1 MSNFPMTNISLS
13 NILTATG
20 VSVAPFSASNLYSIT
35 NTSTLPA
42 KMQPVSWGFFR
53 GLSLVVAAAQYYLHV
68 QPKYGYIASSLNALA
83 SGTPASSWP
92 SIGTV
97 AVNLTAS
104 TDTSGGTNAVLTKS
118 GTDTFVSFTPK
129 QFFVPASP
137 FTFTLRDGSN
147 NPVGGMTFA
156 INLRISSNYD
166 GQSQR
171 VFQLAN
177 TSTDES
183 NSIILF
189 RPGTGNDMRFLMFN
203 GTGMVVDVYAVNAW
217 TASTS
222 ANVFT
227 THIITYEHTASP
239 TLKWYI
245 NGVLQSTT
253 GSVGTLNGNRSLA
266 FGGLGKS
273 ANPTDPYFRGDI
285 KHFFVYDRAL
295 LDNEVSNLNTF
306 LSSGAYAANLPI
318 MTGIGLWLDAGNS
331 ASLSL
336 SSSNV
341 TSWKDSSAN
350 TYTLSQSNAVSKP
363 TYNTIAY
370 NSKPGLVFNGS
381 NFIAGSNYTGATL
394 SAPATV
400 CYVISNY
407 TGGMIMY
414 KGNSSYV
421 WSNSNKK
428 IWMASG
434 GNSEGSRGNQ
444 VSFVG
449 NSCGFRYTNSVA
461 SSSFVVVCA
470 VLTSS
475 TNIDYYFDGVLQ
487 SSSSLGFNNYAD
499 SGTDIT
505 IGGPSVQSSPF
516 LGTMHELVHYNKVL
530 TSSEIRT
537 LSTFLKNKW

>member
-1 MSNFPMTNISLS
+1 MTNISLS
-13 NILTATG
+13 NILTATST
-20 VSVAPFSASNLYSIT
+20 VTVAPFSASNLYLVT
-35 NTSTLPA
+35 NTSALPT
-42 KMQPVSWGFFR
+42 KMQPVSLGFFR
-53 GLSLVVAAAQYYLHV
+53 GLSLVVAAAVAQYYLHV
-68 QPKYGYIASSLNALA
+68 QPKYGYIASSLDALA
-83 SGTPASSWP
+83 SGTSVSSWP

-118 GTDTFVSFTPK
+118 GTGTFVSFTPK

-147 NPVGGMTFA
+147 NPVGGFTFA
-156 INLRISSNYD
+156 VNLRIAPTSIS
-166 GQSQR
+166 QQR
-171 VFQLAN
+171 VFQFGDN
-177 TSTDES
+177 SSSES
-183 NSIILF
+183 NSIILL
-189 RPGTGNDMRFLMFN
+189 REALTNNIYLVVFN
-203 GTGMVVDVYAVNAW
+203 GSLETVRAILPNGWA
-217 TASTS
+217 ASTS
-222 ANVFT
+222 ATAFT
-227 THIITYEHTASP
+227 THIITYEHTTTP
-239 TLKWYI
+239 TLKWYM
-245 NGVLQSTT
+245 NGILQSVT
-253 GSVGTLNGNRSLA
+253 GSVGTMSGNRSLA

-273 ANPTDPYFRGDI
+273 QNPSDPYFQGDI
-285 KHFFVYDRAL
+285 KQFFVYDRAL
-295 LDNEVSNLNTF
+295 LDNEVGNLNTF

-331 ASLSL
+331 ASVSL
-336 SSSNV
+336 TSSNV

-350 TYTLSQSNAVSKP
+350 TYTLSQSNTVSQP
-363 TYNTIAY
+363 TYNASAY

-394 SAPATV
+394 TAPATV

-414 KGNSSYV
+414 KGNSSYT
-421 WSNSNKK
+421 WSSNNKK

-434 GNSEGSRGNQ
+434 GTSEGSRGNQ

-487 SSSSLGFNNYAD
+487 SSTSQGFTNYPD

-505 IGGPSVQSSPF
+505 IGGPSVASSPF
-516 LGTMHELVHYNKVL
+516 IGTMHELVHYNKVL
-530 TSSEIRT
+530 TSSEIST